1 MGSLKWLEGAFDHR
15 SRVLITACFTW
26 DDDPGLS
33 TVQNFSARRTTQRL
47 CALDTLIKGQRTNLR
62 LRQPQSVDQLA
73 CAPGCFSGFALAKA
87 SIIESE
93 LAIRVKFDVAPG

>member
-47 CALDTLIKGQRTNLR
+47 CALDTLIKGRRTNLR
-62 LRQPQSVDQLA
+62 LRHIARRSGRDVRDNLDETLRAQS
-73 CAPGCFSGFALAKA
+73 
-87 SIIESE
+87 
-93 LAIRVKFDVAPG
+93 